1 MATNSVFA
9 SFSEVYDLHTEVNKP
24 TVIGVHTPQQ
34 NIVQQMLRGFFMQYR
49 KFKYIGCD
57 LTFIPVSTLPADP
70 LQVSYEA
77 GETTIDPR
85 DMVNPIL
92 YKGCHGNSLGSVLD
106 ALLPDGLTGSTIG
119 SSVDRQQGS
128 ETTGVE
134 VTAEDLVTLYYQG
147 LSSPEWG
154 KAHVQRGFRKQGL
167 YPLVYNMA
175 TDTPIGNRD
184 RYLGTPDDPQSF
196 SGSYAPVSGST
207 PPSRVGDGMVFGT
220 TGVGRQFTN
229 MVQRLGWLDTY
240 MPTRTTAPV
249 LSTTVENTQNFTGI
263 PKLMM
268 LCILMPPA
276 YKTEFYF
283 RMVIRHKFAFRDF
296 GMAVGPGAPYFG
308 TANPDGGY
316 NAPSPEW
323 NDYLTAGG
331 QSVQSDSVEMNTGSV
346 TLASAGVM

>member
-1 MATNSVFA
+1 MATNMVYA
-9 SFSEVYDLHTEVNKP
+9 SFSEVYDLHTEVGKP

-34 NIVQQMLRGFFMQYR
+34 NIVQQMLKGFFTQYR
-49 KFKYIGCD
+49 KFRYLGCD

-70 LQVSYEA
+70 LQVSYSA

-106 ALLPDGLTGSTIG
+106 ALLPDGLTGSSIG
-119 SSVDRQQGS
+119 SSVDRQQVS
-128 ETTGVE
+128 TVSGVT
-134 VTAEDLVTLYYQG
+134 VSSGDLITLYYQG

-154 KAHVQRGFRKQGL
+154 KAHVQRGFRKAGL

-175 TDTPIGNRD
+175 TDTPISNRD
-184 RYLGTPDDPQSF
+184 VNMGTVGDNASF
-196 SGSYAPVSGST
+196 SGSYAPTAGSV
-207 PPSRVGDGMVFGT
+207 PPSRVGEGLDFGT

-229 MVQRLGWLDTY
+229 RVQRLGWLDTFL
-240 MPTRTTAPV
+240 PTRTTAPTAEMGV
-249 LSTTVENTQNFTGI
+249 GSTENFAGI

-268 LCILMPPA
+268 MCILMPPA

-308 TANPDGGY
+308 SENPEGGY
-316 NAPSPEW
+316 HSPDMEW
-323 NDYLTAGG
+323 DDYNTSDNLST
-331 QSVQSDSVEMNTGSV
+331 QSDSIEMNTGSV
-346 TLASAGVM
+346 SLASAGVS